1 MSENGNIQYKVGD
14 RVRFRPEHVAYRDL
28 LHCPNEFIINRVC
41 ATSIPQE
48 CCIVYG
54 SRGEGRMS
62 SFSSFGSRIE
72 LVEAATK
79 PTIQEKPPTEIPV
92 KRGET
97 RWGLVDKTGKILHI
111 LRTRKDARDI
121 KEFLSQHQ
129 YKVKKLIVSIA

>member
-1 MSENGNIQYKVGD
+1 
-14 RVRFRPEHVAYRDL
+14 
-28 LHCPNEFIINRVC
+28 
-41 ATSIPQE
+41 
-48 CCIVYG
+48 
-54 SRGEGRMS
+54 MS